1 MGYQMHPFYRPRL
14 RRLEDRLL
22 LNATPEATVVDL
34 PAQDLINEDFE
45 FAVTFDNTSPD
56 STDIGYGPFVDVTVG
71 PGVEVQKVT
80 YLGTSVSVQTVGTWD
95 GSNWLDASGNIVTEH
110 PLDPSI
116 AQPTGTI
123 EGQTWI
129 NVLAPFGSYTPD
141 QPEIRLEFEATLAQ
155 DLDDP
160 ELGAIPGTPIDV
172 TAVGGFQFGADPLDN
187 PSTDPP
193 ILQSGSNSATIT
205 PVVLKLEKSL
215 QLTEGETA
223 QGPNFPFTYTINV
236 DIATGIELSEI
247 DVQDLLPQNLY
258 FMNATTNISTSS
270 TIAPGVGLTPE
281 GIPGLD
287 TVTTAQWS
295 FANVIGVAG
304 DGDIVITLTAYA
316 PETDAVGDE
325 IIDPDN
331 PQTAIATNDATVEAT
346 YDGSPVDV
354 VTGGALEDS
363 IDVAI
368 RPYTVLKSVSVE
380 GGGNPIP
387 GKYLRFQIDI
397 DVSDYES
404 FQNAVLNDVLS
415 DGLTFDMTDDGTI
428 EHVPVLKV
436 DMNGETFFVDLST
449 IDEVAAIIQGDYT
462 QALTFQISQALI
474 NSGYNGDLVG
484 DLFQGDSQEGPT
496 RLTLVYFAKIE
507 ESYRDPG
514 RGAVVDNDV
523 LTNAVV
529 MAANSATTGNPS
541 DTDGSQSSVTVP
553 APEPQ
558 KSVYAVN
565 GDIGSPASVS
575 PGDLVTYRIRVEFST
590 DDVNNLTITD
600 YLPLPIYDVD
610 GNGGAG
616 FAFIDMQGGL
626 PAAFTIIRGPDDT
639 LTGTGNLAGIPSVT
653 TDGSGNGF
661 ILEFLNFNEVDST
674 GGVIDLL
681 YTVQVTD
688 EPLAD
693 GLLLVNQAVITTGDS
708 TTEIA
713 RQDEFIGEVVLR
725 QPVLQLTKGAV
736 ATDAEGTV
744 DGSLGFDPEVV
755 APDKMDFEIGLDGFT
770 PSSTVTASDL
780 SSTPVSSDLSGFDAG
795 DTVKFAIVVQNTGG
809 QDAFDIL
816 VRDTIAAGFEIPAG
830 AVLTVQY
837 GDGTAVS
844 FTGDINDLFAAGIEI
859 NDGAGVGGIAA
870 AGDADGRDIIVIS
883 YDLIAEES
891 AAPGITAENTAELV
905 SYASVEGGNDFTD
918 GVDGQFE
925 DTVTLEAQQVAL
937 SKRLIATDQNFTSG
951 NDLAIGEIGT
961 FQIEVTLP
969 DGETPATVT
978 DLLPEGMVLVGTPVL
993 RLTFTDVE
1001 GATLTFEGTVQ
1012 QGGSTVSDGAALAF
1026 TYAGEML
1033 TFDFSNIITDAA
1045 AGTDLSGQTFVIEYQ
1060 AQASDNPA
1068 LSSGDSVSNSA
1079 TLDTPT
1085 TDPTDPAS
1093 ASVDIVEPD
1102 LKVVKTFQPDT
1113 AEAGQTVQMR
1123 VSVQNSGG
1131 TFSSTSFGL
1140 DLEDIDPD
1148 VTTAVFSN
1156 VTLVSITGTGGVAA
1170 QLPAAV
1176 TVTVTNNGGQ
1186 WEITLSADDD
1196 FAIAPGERLD
1206 LLFSMEIAPDVVSG
1220 TTVENTA
1227 TILEDGYSSLPGV
1240 DPDERLYGPE
1250 SGSDTL
1256 SIQTPTITKTIVNTS
1271 YGGTEQLS
1279 PGDPGYQADTSTDV
1293 LVGEIITYE
1302 LRVRIPR
1309 GVSENVVVLDDT
1321 DFLNSTGTLGIMNIV
1336 GVDSITVGGSLVETI
1351 PDRSV
1356 RILDPDADGVAN
1368 RLSISFGEITNSA
1381 IDDVDVE
1388 AESIVIVFRA
1398 QVLDAPDTNDG
1409 DVHTNASAVTFTT
1422 GEDPDYNL
1430 ADTFPTVTIL
1440 EPDISV
1446 EKTIVRPDNTTDAG
1460 DVVTYTLTLSHTGG
1474 SNADGFNLDL
1484 TDLLPDGM
1492 ELIGGSASI
1501 DTGSPVFGLDPL
1513 ELSDVTLD
1521 TANNQVLVS
1530 GFDLGLNQTVSIS
1543 YQARV
1548 ADDVVAGQVLTNQVD
1563 LDYRSLP
1570 DEDPV
1575 DDVDPSLAL
1584 SGTIVPVE
1592 NEGPA
1597 LTSETRDY
1605 FAETEADLTIAE
1617 PDPIVKTS
1625 DKTTYTIG
1633 ETINYTIL
1641 IPVIEGRIVDPV
1653 LTDVLPAGQEFI
1665 AGSGNIFVADGSTLT
1680 GTFTQVGQTLT
1691 LDWDTFDTVADNNEA
1706 NDFIRVTFSV
1716 RVLDSADNNQGDIET
1731 NTATFSSSGQPD
1743 RTDTAVVTIV
1753 EPDLIMTKTHDA
1765 SGPVDA
1771 GDIVTYTVTASHSAQ
1786 SGANAYEFA
1795 YSDTLPD
1802 NLAPVTIVSATV
1814 DGIDVSGLLEFDGFE
1829 LRGTG
1834 IDIPLGAKFV
1844 LVYQLEVLETIGP
1857 NETISNIAKGSWT
1870 SLDGDVDG
1878 ERTGIDGDDVDDY
1891 VTSAGASIETAA
1903 VLELEKIIL
1912 ASDTQFA
1919 VGETVPYALDITVLE
1934 GTLNNVLVFD
1944 TLDPGLEIDLTSL
1957 QVVASGFAGDAV
1969 SILNATVTVNA
1980 QGYSILR
1987 FELDNSSDA
1996 GSQIVNPGDPAGDA
2010 SDNDTIR
2017 ITYNATVT
2025 NTLANQ
2031 DGIEL
2036 GNVAAVL
2043 ADEVDLATGVES
2055 LTVVEPNLTVAKT
2068 TLTSP
2073 DDIQDAGDVIEYQVV
2088 VTNNGTSSAYDVSF
2102 ADLAPTDT
2110 TFMGAVTFVEVNASG
2125 SSFVNG
2131 GSTITGT
2138 INEIEVGGSVTIT
2151 YQLVIDDSYVAGE
2164 TLKNSVDVQW
2174 TSTGGDNGD
2183 ERTGVD
2189 GPGPDDDNV
2198 LNNYDVQ
2205 DEVEITPDAR
2215 AGGNLVIGKTL
2226 VSTSDGDTTG
2236 NNLTIG
2242 EVATFRLR
2250 VLLPEGTTQTLTVQD
2265 FLPDGQRFVDGSI
2278 SVAFGNS
2285 LGTSTNDPVAT
2296 ATVDADN
2303 TLTITFGD
2311 VVNPGDNVLLNDYID
2326 IFYEVV
2332 IENELANRAGVGLIN
2347 TVVVTNGSGDL
2358 DTDAAEIGIV
2368 EPEVSINKSVVSILP
2383 GGGTVDAGDFVEYQ
2397 VVLTNIG
2404 AATAYDL
2411 VLTDLAPD
2419 NTTFTG
2425 TASAVDDAS
2434 NSVGSFT
2441 ITATSLSL
2449 TAINIAAGGT
2459 VTVTYWIEIADTV
2472 QGGDLITNN
2481 AEVIWTSL
2489 SGSDPEER
2497 TGADGPGADT
2507 SVLNN
2512 YAESDTVT
2520 GVIGD
2525 FPLTVEKRIA
2535 DTSQSA
2541 TDGADV
2547 AVGEIVTFAVRVNLA
2562 EGTTR
2567 GFTLQDV
2574 LPDGQRF
2581 LPGTFQ
2587 IVAGDPNMS
2596 ISYGNGTAVGNVLTL
2611 SDISVVNPGDADTS
2625 NDYFDVF
2632 YQVVIED
2639 DVANVTAGDVLSNA
2653 VTVTSSSG
2661 AEDTSSVD
2669 VTVVEPDLT
2678 IDKTVADPFVAIG
2691 DTAQYT
2697 ITVEHSGSSG
2707 MDAFDVVITDPF
2719 EDPNILLDTGSV
2731 TATLVGASGVD
2742 DPAVEIVGT
2751 GFRITVPVLPLGASL
2766 VITFD
2771 AEAQNLAAANGASSP
2786 NTATL
2791 AFDTI
2796 PGTDT
2801 PDEQRDYTDD
2811 DTATVTIAGPDL
2823 EVVKNAS
2830 VTIVEPGEVF
2840 GYSIQVLNVGAQ
2852 GVDAGSI
2859 ETATDVVLTDTLPT
2873 DVELLSV
2880 TVDGV
2885 PVAFSVDPD
2894 TNEFSISL
2902 GSLTAGQSVSIEMT
2916 AQLHEPLSPVT
2927 DSSPDRLFLVNRA
2940 TATLDEP
2947 DPTPDNNTDT
2957 ATIIPFVDGRPPAP
2971 DLVVTKTN
2979 DVVVIGGSETVSFTI
2994 TAENVGTRVAAEV
3007 QVIDR
3012 IDTNV
3017 FEFVSAS
3024 DGGSYDAASG
3034 TVTWRFNTLSPDD
3047 GLQTFTMVL
3056 KVKSGLASSNTTT
3069 TNVVEIEDNGL
3080 GGTDPTPDNNRDTH
3094 TDRLIYPDLL
3104 VTKTNNVE
3112 EVSPGDIVDY
3122 QITVSNVGAFKA
3134 DGVNVV
3140 DLADPRI
3147 YRFVSAS
3154 GGGVYDAA
3162 TGRITWTL
3170 GTVEAGSAPQ
3180 VLTLR
3185 LEVLFPSSADI
3196 ENAVNVVTVTSDG
3209 TRGLDSNPL
3218 NNFAFDI
3225 DILNA
3230 APDPLEIDRVLADPE
3245 EEDEE
3250 DKEDLLYISPI
3261 LTGTAAPGATVSV
3274 ILYGPGGGPIQLAA
3288 VHTAMDGSWLMTLPN
3303 VAGRGPVSAIVVTS
3317 PPMLTGLGTLDAT
3330 NVFLN
3335 PGGDTPIAFE
3345 RHYDIFNAED
3355 ASSATVLAS
3364 QIDASEDPY
3373 SVSSRR
3379 YVNFNDVA
3387 GTGLTGG

>member
-1 MGYQMHPFYRPRL
+1 MGYQKHSFYRPRL

-71 PGVEVQKVT
+71 PGIEVQKVT
-80 YLGTSVSVQTVGTWD
+80 YLGTTVSVQTVGTWD
-95 GSNWLDASGNIVTEH
+95 GANWLDAGGNIVTEH
-110 PLDPSI
+110 PLDSSI
-116 AQPTGTI
+116 ALPTGAT

-160 ELGAIPGTPIDV
+160 DLGALPGTSIDV
-172 TAVGGFQFGADPLDN
+172 TAVGGFQFGTDPLDN

-193 ILQSGSNSATIT
+193 ILQSGSSSATIT
-205 PVVLKLEKSL
+205 PVVMKLEKSL
-215 QLTEGETA
+215 QLAEGETA

-236 DIATGIELSEI
+236 DIATGIELSDI
-247 DVQDLLPQNLY
+247 DVEDLLPQNLH
-258 FMNATTNISTSS
+258 FLNATTNISTSS

-304 DGDIVITLTAYA
+304 DGDIIITLTAYA
-316 PETDAVGDE
+316 PETDAGGDE

-331 PQTAIATNDATVEAT
+331 PQTAIATNNATVEAI
-346 YDGSPVDV
+346 YNGSPVDAE
-354 VTGGALEDS
+354 TGGALEDS

-380 GGGNPIP
+380 GGGDPIP

-415 DGLTFDMTDDGTI
+415 DSLTFDTTDDGAL
-428 EHVPVLKV
+428 EHVPVLRV
-436 DMNGETFFVDLST
+436 EMNGQTFFIDLST
-449 IDEVAAIIQGDYT
+449 VDEVAADIQDDYT

-474 NSGYNGDLVG
+474 NSGYDGDLVG

-496 RLTLVYFAKIE
+496 RLTLVYFARIE

-514 RGAVVDNDV
+514 RGSVVDNDV
-523 LTNAVV
+523 LSNAVV
-529 MAANSATTGNPS
+529 MVADSATTGNPS

-565 GDIGSPASVS
+565 GNIGSPASVS
-575 PGDLVTYRIRVEFST
+575 PGDLVTYRIRVELLT
-590 DDVNNLTITD
+590 NDVNNLTITD

-616 FAFIDMQGGL
+616 ISFVDAQGGL

-639 LTGTGNLAGIPSVT
+639 LTGTGNLAGIPTVT
-653 TDGSGNGF
+653 TDGTGNGF

-693 GLLLVNQAVITTGDS
+693 DLLLVNQAVITTGDS

-736 ATDAEGTV
+736 ATDAEGSV

-755 APDKMDFEIGLDGFT
+755 APDKMDFEIGSDGFT

-795 DTVKFAIVVQNTGG
+795 DTVKFAIILQNTGG

-859 NDGAGVGGIAA
+859 SDGAGVGGIAA
-870 AGDADGRDIIVIS
+870 AGDAAGRDIIVIS
-883 YDLIAEES
+883 YNLIAVAS
-891 AAPGITAENTAELV
+891 AAPGITAENNAELV
-905 SYASVEGGNDFTD
+905 SYASIEGGNDFTI
-918 GVDGQFE
+918 GVEGQFE

-937 SKRLIATDQNFTSG
+937 SKRLIATDQDFTSG

-978 DLLPEGMVLVGTPVL
+978 DLLPEGLVLVGTPVL
-993 RLTFTDVE
+993 RLTFTDAE

-1012 QGGSTVSDGAALAF
+1012 QGGSTVSNGAALAF
-1026 TYAGEML
+1026 TYSGDTL

-1176 TVTVTNNGGQ
+1176 NVTVTNNGGQ

-1206 LLFSMEIAPDVVSG
+1206 LLFSMEVAPDVVSG

-1227 TILEDGYSSLPGV
+1227 TILEDGYSSLPGD

-1250 SGSDTL
+1250 SSSDTL

-1279 PGDPGYQADTSTDV
+1279 AGDPGYQADASTDV

-1336 GVDSITVGGSLVETI
+1336 GVDSITVGGDLVETV

-1430 ADTFPTVTIL
+1430 ADTFPTVTIH

-1446 EKTIVRPDNTTDAG
+1446 EKTIATPDNTTDAG
-1460 DVVTYTLTLSHTGG
+1460 DVVTYTITLSHTG
-1474 SNADGFNLDL
+1474 SSSADGFSLDL

-1501 DTGSPVFGLDPL
+1501 DTGAPVFGLDPL

-1584 SGTIVPVE
+1584 AGTVVSAE

-1605 FAETEADLTIAE
+1605 SAETEADLTIAE

-1653 LTDVLPAGQEFI
+1653 LTDLLPAGQEFI

-1716 RVLDSADNNQGDIET
+1716 RVLDRADNNQGDIET
-1731 NTATFSSSGQPD
+1731 NTANFSSSGQPD

-1829 LRGTG
+1829 LTGTG
-1834 IDIPLGAKFV
+1834 IDIPLGAEFV

-1857 NETISNIAKGSWT
+1857 NETISNIATGSWT

-1903 VLELEKIIL
+1903 VLELEKNIL

-1919 VGETVPYALDITVLE
+1919 VGENVPYALDITVLE
-1934 GTLNNVLVFD
+1934 GTLTNVLVFD
-1944 TLDPGLEIDLTSL
+1944 TLDPGLEIDLASL
-1957 QVVASGFAGDAV
+1957 QVVASGFAGNPV
-1969 SILNATVTVNA
+1969 SILNPVVTVNA
-1980 QGYSILR
+1980 QGYSVLQ
-1987 FELDNSSDA
+1987 FELDNSPEV
-1996 GSQIVNPGDPAGDA
+1996 GSQIVNPGDPSGDT

-2017 ITYNATVT
+2017 ITYNALVT

-2031 DGIEL
+2031 DGVEL
-2036 GNVAAVL
+2036 GNVAAVQV
-2043 ADEVDLATGVES
+2043 DDVDLATGAES
-2055 LTVVEPNLTVAKT
+2055 LTVVEPNLTAVKT
-2068 TLTSP
+2068 LLTSP
-2073 DDIQDAGDVIEYQVV
+2073 DDIQDAGDTIQYQVV
-2088 VTNNGTSSAYDVSF
+2088 VTNDGTSSAFDVSV
-2102 ADLAPTDT
+2102 ADLSPADT
-2110 TFMGAVTFVEVNASG
+2110 TFTGTLTFVEVNASG
-2125 SSFVNG
+2125 SAFTNS

-2138 INEIEVGGSVTIT
+2138 IDEIEVGGSVTIT
-2151 YQLVIDDSYVAGE
+2151 YELVIDDSYVAGE
-2164 TLKNSVDVQW
+2164 TLTNSVDVQW
-2174 TSTGGDNGD
+2174 TSTAGANAD
-2183 ERTGVD
+2183 ERTGSD
-2189 GPGPDDDNV
+2189 GPGPDDDSI
-2198 LNNYDVQ
+2198 LNNYNVK
-2205 DEVEITPDAR
+2205 DEVEVTPQQR
-2215 AGGNLVIGKTL
+2215 AGGDLVVAKAL
-2226 VSTSDGDTTG
+2226 VATSEAGTSG
-2236 NNLTIG
+2236 SNLTIG

-2250 VLLPEGTTQTLTVQD
+2250 VVLPEGTTKTLTVRD
-2265 FLPDGQRFVDGSI
+2265 FLPDGQRYVDGSI
-2278 SVAFGNS
+2278 SVNFGNS
-2285 LGTSTNDPVAT
+2285 SATSTIDPVAT
-2296 ATVDADN
+2296 FDLDTGNILTV
-2303 TLTITFGD
+2303 TFGD

-2326 IFYEVV
+2326 IEYEVV
-2332 IENELANRAGVGLIN
+2332 IENDLANQDGVDLLN
-2347 TVVVTNGSGDL
+2347 TVVATNGSGDE
-2358 DTDAAEIGIV
+2358 DTAATEISVV
-2368 EPEVSINKSVVSILP
+2368 EPDIIVAKSVIQILP
-2383 GGGTVDAGDFVEYQ
+2383 GGGTVDAGDMVEYQ
-2397 VVLTNIG
+2397 VVLRNTG

-2411 VLTDLAPD
+2411 VLTDLAPS

-2425 TASAVDDAS
+2425 TASALDESS
-2434 NSVGSFT
+2434 NPVGSFT
-2441 ITATSLSL
+2441 ITSTALSL
-2449 TAINIAAGGT
+2449 TGVDIASGAT

-2472 QGGDLITNN
+2472 QGGDVITND
-2481 AEVIWTSL
+2481 AEVTWTSL
-2489 SGSDPEER
+2489 PGMDADER
-2497 TGADGPGADT
+2497 TGADGPGSDDT
-2507 SVLNN
+2507 VLNN
-2512 YAESDTVT
+2512 YENSDSVT

-2525 FPLTVEKRIA
+2525 FPLIVEKRIA
-2535 DTSQSA
+2535 DTSQNASS
-2541 TDGADV
+2541 GSDV
-2547 AVGEIVTFAVRVNLA
+2547 AVGEIVTFAVRVSLA

-2567 GFTLQDV
+2567 DFDLQDI
-2574 LPDGQRF
+2574 LPNGLRF
-2581 LPGTFQ
+2581 LPGTFE

-2596 ISYGNGTAVGNVLTL
+2596 ISYGSGTAVGNVLML
-2611 SDISVVNPGDADTS
+2611 SDISVVNPGDTDTS

-2639 DVANVTAGDVLSNA
+2639 DATNVMAGDVLSNS

-2661 AEDTSSVD
+2661 AQDTSSAD
-2669 VTVVEPDLT
+2669 VNVIEPDLT
-2678 IDKTVADPFVAIG
+2678 INKAVAEPFVAIG
-2691 DTAQYT
+2691 ENAQYT
-2697 ITVEHSGSSG
+2697 ITIEHSGSSG
-2707 MDAFDVVITDPF
+2707 MDAFDVEIADPF
-2719 EDPNILLDTGSV
+2719 DDPNILLDTSSV
-2731 TATLVGASGVD
+2731 TAILVGASGVV
-2742 DPAVEIVGT
+2742 DPTLEIVGS
-2751 GFRITVPVLPLGASL
+2751 GFRISLPVLPLGASL

-2771 AEAQNLAAANGASSP
+2771 AEAQNLAAANGTSTT

-2791 AFDTI
+2791 AYDTI
-2796 PGTDT
+2796 PGSDT
-2801 PDEQRDYTDD
+2801 PDEQRSYSGY

-2823 EVVKNAS
+2823 EVLKDAS

-2840 GYSIQVLNVGAQ
+2840 SYSIQVLNVGAE

-2859 ETATDVVLTDTLPT
+2859 QTATNVVLTDTLPN

-2880 TVDGV
+2880 TVDGSTV
-2885 PVAFSVDPD
+2885 TFTVDPD

-2902 GSLTAGQSVSIEMT
+2902 GAITAGQTVNILMT

-2927 DSSPDRLFLVNRA
+2927 DSGPDRLFLVNSA
-2940 TATLDEP
+2940 TASLDQP

-2957 ATIIPFVDGRPPAP
+2957 ATIIPLVDGRPPAP

-2979 DVVVIGGSETVSFTI
+2979 DVDYIGGSETVSFTI

-3007 QVIDR
+3007 QVIDKL
-3012 IDTNV
+3012 DTKV

-3024 DGGSYDAASG
+3024 GGGTYDAAAG
-3034 TVTWRFNTLSPDD
+3034 TVTWRFDTLSPDD

-3056 KVKSGLASSNTTT
+3056 KVKAGLASSTTTT

-3080 GGTDPTPDNNRDTH
+3080 GGNDPTPYNNSDTH
-3094 TDRLIYPDLL
+3094 TDGLIYPDLM
-3104 VTKTNNVE
+3104 VTKTNNIE
-3112 EVSPGDIVDY
+3112 EVSPGDLVDY
-3122 QITVSNVGAFKA
+3122 QITVANVGDFQAE
-3134 DGVNVV
+3134 GVKVV
-3140 DLADPRI
+3140 DLADPRL
-3147 YRFVSAS
+3147 YRFISAS
-3154 GGGVYDAA
+3154 DGGVYDAS
-3162 TGRITWTL
+3162 TGRITWIL
-3170 GTVEAGSAPQ
+3170 GTVQPGAAPQ
-3180 VLTLR
+3180 VLTAQF
-3185 LEVLFPSSADI
+3185 EVLFPSAADI

-3209 TRGLDSNPL
+3209 SRGLDSNPI
-3218 NNFAFDI
+3218 NNMAYDI

-3230 APDPLEIDRVLADPE
+3230 FPDPSEIDKILDDSEEDDEESE
-3245 EEDEE
+3245 EE
-3250 DKEDLLYISPI
+3250 LLYVSPI

-3274 ILYGPGGGPIQLAA
+3274 VLYGPGGGPIQLAA
-3288 VHTAMDGSWLMTLPN
+3288 VHTAMDGSWLMSLPN
-3303 VAGRGPVSAIVVTS
+3303 VAGRGPVSAIVITS
-3317 PPMLTGLGTLDAT
+3317 PPMLTGLGALDTT

-3335 PGGDTPIAFE
+3335 PGGDTPIGFQ
-3345 RHYDIFNAED
+3345 RNYDIFNAED
-3355 ASSATVLAS
+3355 ASSAVVLAS
-3364 QIDASEDPY
+3364 QIAASEDPY
-3373 SVSSRR
+3373 SVSSRH
-3379 YVNFNDVA
+3379 YVNFNDVV
-3387 GTGLTGG
+3387 GTSLTGG